1 MIVELKNEPMT
12 DLVLL
17 EKVNIETQNP
27 DVQDENG
34 DSAPRW
40 EIPWECCTFALNA
53 QIFVYDNEDKS
64 GQ

>member
-17 EKVNIETQNP
+17 ETVNIETQNP

-40 EIPWECCTFALNA
+40 EIP
-53 QIFVYDNEDKS
+53 
-64 GQ
+64 